1 MTAALRIELLG
12 LRTTAII
19 GVLPEEQTRAQPL
32 EFDIVLHLNSVASTE
47 SDDLFDTVDYGAVCS
62 QVIAHAEN
70 NQYQLLERL
79 AGATTDELL
88 ATFPLVQTVDL
99 TVRKLRPPVP
109 EDLASSGVSITRERS

>member
-62 QVIAHAEN
+62 QVIAHAQD

>member
-1 MTAALRIELLG
+1 MAAALRIELFG

-32 EFDIVLHLNSVASTE
+32 EFDIVLHLNDVASAQ
-47 SDDLFDTVDYGAVCS
+47 SDDLDDTVDYGAVCA
-62 QVIAHAEN
+62 QVVAHTQN
-70 NQYQLLERL
+70 HQYQLLERL
-79 AGATTDELL
+79 AGAITDELL
-88 ATFPLVQTVDL
+88 DTFPLIQAVEL